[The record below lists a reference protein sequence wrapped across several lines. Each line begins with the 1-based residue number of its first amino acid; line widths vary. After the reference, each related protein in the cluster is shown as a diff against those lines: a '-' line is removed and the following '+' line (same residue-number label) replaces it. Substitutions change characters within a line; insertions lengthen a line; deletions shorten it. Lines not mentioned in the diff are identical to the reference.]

1 MARTVRRHHVRHLL
15 RQSVGLQLHPCSPPM
30 GHPVVRQLHQ
40 NAFWH
45 GAGVGHYRRS
55 AAGGKGARFAATS
68 SGSSAGS
75 GAVVA
80 ASSSTAGEASG
91 RRPGA
96 TGPPASR
103 TTHWSPEK
111 LGELLAQEMT
121 QMASTEVA
129 RKRRTSIKGN
139 RQIASHLT
147 FQIGDLFTSFL
158 SSSVFR
164 AADNMLEIV

>member
-1 MARTVRRHHVRHLL
+1 
-15 RQSVGLQLHPCSPPM
+15 
-30 GHPVVRQLHQ
+30 
-40 NAFWH
+40 
-45 GAGVGHYRRS
+45 
-55 AAGGKGARFAATS
+55 
-68 SGSSAGS
+68 
-75 GAVVA
+75 
-80 ASSSTAGEASG
+80 
-91 RRPGA
+91 
-96 TGPPASR
+96 
-103 TTHWSPEK
+103 
-111 LGELLAQEMT
+111 MT